1 MILIGLGSN
10 LSSHA
15 GPPRETLRAALAGL
29 VERGL
34 SLRAVS
40 GFYASAPLDTPDP
53 QPAYVN
59 AVAAVAG
66 AAAPAAV
73 LECLLG
79 IEAAFGRVRT
89 HRRAARTLDLDLLD
103 WHGRVLPD
111 RDAWRRAAAAEETM
125 STLIV
130 PHPRLHRRRFV
141 LAPLAEIVPDW
152 RHPVLETSIVELLQA
167 VDDQHLER
175 LA

>member
-15 GPPRETLRAALAGL
+15 GPPQATLGAALARLAAHGIAL
-29 VERGL
+29 CD
-34 SLRAVS
+34 VS

-53 QPAYVN
+53 QPVYVN
-59 AVAAVAG
+59 AVAAVRSERS
-66 AAAPAAV
+66 PAAL
-73 LECLLG
+73 LESLLA
-79 IEAAFGRVRT
+79 IEASFGRTRT

-103 WHGRVLPD
+103 WKGVIRPDAGLWRAVAEGRDEGPPLVL
-111 RDAWRRAAAAEETM
+111 
-125 STLIV
+125 

-152 RHPVLETSIVELLQA
+152 RHPVLGTSIGELLQGVA
-167 VDDQHLER
+167 DQELDR